1 MPEGGTMSAA
11 AASPAPPEVVAPIK
25 GGRKKLILLIAVVL
39 VALLLGGAGGM
50 LWLKSRAAHASDDG
64 AAEDDSPRLEKA
76 AKSDPAKPPTF
87 LPLDV
92 FVVNLA
98 DRDTDRYAQ
107 VGITLELDSALFAD
121 QMKAYM
127 PAIRN
132 AILMILAHK
141 SAHELLEREGKLQ
154 LAEEIQRE
162 SVRPMGIEIPAPTPL
177 ASADAGKSDGADEVQ
192 APARKPA
199 RRNVPHNPVRHVH
212 FSNFIVQ

>member
-1 MPEGGTMSAA
+1 MSAA
-11 AASPAPPEVVAPIK
+11 AASHAPPEVVAPIK
-25 GGRKKLILLIAVVL
+25 GGKKKMILVAGLVL
-39 VALLLGGAGGM
+39 VALMLGSAGGV
-50 LWLKSRAAHASDDG
+50 LWLKSRAAHANDDAVAG
-64 AAEDDSPRLEKA
+64 EDVPKHEKM
-76 AKSDPAKPPTF
+76 AKNDPARPPTF

-98 DRDTDRYAQ
+98 DRDADRYAQ

-141 SAHELLEREGKLQ
+141 NARELLEREGKQQ

-162 SVRPMGIEIPAPTPL
+162 AVRPMGIDIPAPAAL
-177 ASADAGKSDGADEVQ
+177 AGADMRQHDGADEVG
-192 APARKPA
+192 APVRKPA
-199 RRNVPHNPVRHVH
+199 RPQAPHNPVRHVH
-212 FSNFIVQ
+212 FSNFIIQ

>member
-1 MPEGGTMSAA
+1 MSAA
-11 AASPAPPEVVAPIK
+11 AASQAPPEVVAPIK
-25 GGRKKLILLIAVVL
+25 GGKKKMILVAGLVLIAL
-39 VALLLGGAGGM
+39 MLGGAGGV
-50 LWLKSRAAHASDDG
+50 LWLKNRAAHASDD
-64 AAEDDSPRLEKA
+64 AVAEEDAPKLEKT
-76 AKSDPAKPPTF
+76 AKNDPASPPTF

-98 DRDTDRYAQ
+98 DRDTERYAQ

-141 SAHELLEREGKLQ
+141 SARELLEREGKQQ

-162 SVRPMGIEIPAPTPL
+162 AVRPMGIDIPAPAAL
-177 ASADAGKSDGADEVQ
+177 AGADMRQHDGADEVR
-192 APARKPA
+192 APVRKLARPDA
-199 RRNVPHNPVRHVH
+199 PHNPVRHVH
-212 FSNFIVQ
+212 FSNFIIQ